1 MSYRKH
7 FATELKINTMVGRTK
22 TPVPVEKVRRKKT
35 TAEEIFSRMT
45 DDEKIEYISGI
56 DSFGIKAIP
65 RLDLP
70 AIWTTDTTS
79 GVRGWDIDGT
89 VMPAAVAM
97 AASFDRELI
106 YKCARSIA
114 DECRGVGV
122 SVLLGPGVNIARTP
136 VCGRNFEYMGEDPY
150 LAGEMASAYIKGA
163 QSQGVV
169 TTVKHFACNNSDYN
183 RHKENVIVDER
194 TLREIYLPAFEK
206 SVKEGG
212 SLGVMTSYNLVNGVY
227 ASQNEHLVDDILR
240 GEWGYE
246 GFVISDWTSLYDTV
260 GPIKS
265 GVDLEMP
272 DGKWFSALKI
282 RQALSSGQITMRDID
297 KKVLRLLKVWERLG
311 ILDRPVSE
319 HPEKIGCAEN
329 RRNALDMARESITL
343 LKNSEGRLP
352 LKGKGIKKIAMLG
365 YNSEVTPT
373 GGGGSAFIIKP
384 SPNDSLPQELKKRL
398 PDAEIVVLGWDWAKT
413 EANLETVREADAVIY
428 STGFD
433 KVFESET
440 YDRPYELLEAEAEGI
455 RRAKGLNSNT
465 IVILHSGGD
474 CETRSWVDAVDAVL
488 FAYYLGDEGA
498 PALADVLFGDVN
510 PSGHLPFTIARDEKD
525 YSTMI
530 SLPED
535 SWWIDDQRRGVPGQ
549 GDPKV
554 GTITDLEYTEGILV
568 GYRWFDTKSLTV
580 EFPFGHGLSYTTFA
594 YSDARTEVSDGNVLV
609 TFKIRNTGAVKGT
622 EVAQV
627 YVHDM
632 MPCISKADQELRGF
646 ERIGLSPGEE
656 KTLSVKLDSRA
667 FSHYDT
673 ENGRWHRAA
682 GSYEIRIGSSSR
694 DIRLAAV
701 VEY

>member
-7 FATELKINTMVGRTK
+7 FATELKINTMAGRTK
-22 TPVPVEKVRRKKT
+22 TPVPVEKVLRKKT

-97 AASFDRELI
+97 AASFDRGLI
-106 YKCARSIA
+106 YKCAQSIA
-114 DECRGVGV
+114 DECRAVGV

-183 RHKENVIVDER
+183 RHKENVVVDER

-272 DGKWFSALKI
+272 DGKWFSAPKI
-282 RQALSSGQITMRDID
+282 RQALSSGQISMQDID

-343 LKNSEGRLP
+343 LKNLEGRLP
-352 LKGKGIKKIAMLG
+352 LKEKGIKKIAMLG

-535 SWWIDDQRRGVPGQ
+535 YWWIDDGRRGVPGQ
-549 GDPKV
+549 GDPEI
-554 GTITDLEYTEGILV
+554 GTVTDLEYTEGILV
-568 GYRWFDTKSLTV
+568 GYRWFDTKSLAV
-580 EFPFGHGLSYTTFA
+580 EFPFGHGLSYTTFE
-594 YSDARTEVSDGNVLV
+594 YSDARTEVADGNVLV
-609 TFKIRNTGAVKGT
+609 TFKVRNTGPVKGA

-632 MPCISKADQELRGF
+632 MPSISKPEQELRGF
-646 ERIGLSPGEE
+646 ERIELSPGEE
-656 KTLSVKLDSRA
+656 KTVSMKLDPRA

-673 ENGRWHRAA
+673 ENGRWREDA

-694 DIRLAAV
+694 DIRLASV
-701 VEY
+701 VEC